1 MRSNSSGARA
11 YSFHAS
17 PGEIELASATML
29 RALTDP
35 ARPDARR
42 FVGFDSEFTSGR
54 VSLVQLAT
62 RDHCYLFHVHGMTS
76 LPRSLDALLR
86 TDQLVRVGFATTQD
100 VSAMHATFGL
110 LLSVLDVKHLVA
122 LLGGRAWGLGDA
134 TSRYCGYELEKRV
147 SLCERAQWAT
157 VSERQMHYAAMDA
170 FACVDLWHA
179 LSPTLACEGPPSALA
194 LPRPRF
200 GLDSEAEIKAAVAW
214 LQRAGQPGTS
224 EESLVNR
231 LSNSYAPWAKL
242 DGPTRHALAIEAGAR
257 VWALL
262 RTMPSSASSPS
273 SSSAQRS
280 GVSTAG
286 TNERD
291 AALAL
296 ALLRQ
301 THPPETPRKRTRLAN
316 QLVNS
321 LGLWTQLPE
330 QDKIES
336 AEQVL
341 EQLIGRGDLR
351 RVDQLSLALARW

>member
-1 MRSNSSGARA
+1 MLPGASERA

-17 PGEIELASATML
+17 EGEIELAASTLL

-35 ARPDARR
+35 VRSDARR

-62 RDHCYLFHVHGMTS
+62 AEHCYLFHVHDMAS

-100 VSAMHATFGL
+100 VSMMHATFGL
-110 LLSVLDVKHLVA
+110 LLAVLDVKHLVA
-122 LLGGRAWGLGDA
+122 LLGGRAWGLSDA
-134 TSRYCGYELEKRV
+134 TRHYCGYELEKRA
-147 SLCERAQWAT
+147 SLCERAQWAA
-157 VSERQMHYAAMDA
+157 VSERQMRYAAMDA

-179 LSPTLACEGPPSALA
+179 LSPTLGRSEGPPSALA

-200 GLDSEAEIKAAVAW
+200 GLDSGAEVEAAVTW
-214 LQRAGQPGTS
+214 LRRAGQPGTS

-242 DGPTRHALAIEAGAR
+242 DGPTRHALASEAAAR
-257 VWALL
+257 TWALL
-262 RTMPSSASSPS
+262 RAVPS
-273 SSSAQRS
+273 SSSSSSSRS
-280 GVSTAG
+280 STPNG
-286 TNERD
+286 TIERD

-321 LGLWTQLPE
+321 LGLWTQLTE
-330 QDKIES
+330 QHKIVC

-341 EQLIGRGDLR
+341 EELIGCGELR
-351 RVDQLSLALARW
+351 RVDQLSLALTKW